1 MVAFRYQR
9 AEDQMVAVSIPG
21 TIKELVNSACS
32 SLGGV
37 GKISSMT
44 DGCFAWLIIMQFNST
59 YAIPTIT

>member
-1 MVAFRYQR
+1 
-9 AEDQMVAVSIPG
+9 MVAVSIPG